1 MAGYLIADLLTIYS
15 HYFPVSFPLH
25 HKLTMAE
32 TFDYII
38 VGGGTCGPV
47 VAGRLSEDPNLKVL
61 ILEAGADN
69 KDLDNVHMPGA

>member
-1 MAGYLIADLLTIYS
+1 
-15 HYFPVSFPLH
+15 
-25 HKLTMAE
+25 MAE

-47 VAGRLSEDPNLKVL
+47 VAGRLSEDPNLKIL